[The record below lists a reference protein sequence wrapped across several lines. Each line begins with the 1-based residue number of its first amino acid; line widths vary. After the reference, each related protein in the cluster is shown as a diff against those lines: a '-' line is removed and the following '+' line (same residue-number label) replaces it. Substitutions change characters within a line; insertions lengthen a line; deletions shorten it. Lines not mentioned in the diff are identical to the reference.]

1 MIIKIGRFEFT
12 EVRDG
17 VLYKN
22 LSDYPN
28 ITDWELQTVL
38 DFIAYEE
45 NCGRSCVIEAEEA
58 VAEAIERFKAED
70 HAGRV
75 PVPEKLTE
83 CTACPKYGGCMT
95 DLVCHTYPMENAVKI
110 LDCGS
115 LLSPVKARGL
125 PASELKKEKRNAAND
140 PEDYFSYIMFAWGN
154 CQAGD
159 RLVVERRLGRF
170 PIESDLAAGFEPG
183 VRFFFRYDVLCS
195 HPKAVHDGVLPL
207 KIEDEVAL
215 AEWVHAVIV
224 PELHRAEISPHIPDG
239 LKDRVHFLD
248 SAGCD
253 IWEWSERVYEFAKSL

>member
-12 EVRDG
+12 EVWDG

-58 VAEAIERFKAED
+58 VAEAIERFKAVN

-95 DLVCHTYPMENAVKI
+95 DLVCHTSPVENAVKI

-170 PIESDLAAGFEPG
+170 PIESDLAAGFVRCHQGYWVNEAGIVGLERDTFLLADGSRIPISRSFRDDARG
-183 VRFFFRYDVLCS
+183 RFFARY
-195 HPKAVHDGVLPL
+195 
-207 KIEDEVAL
+207 
-215 AEWVHAVIV
+215 
-224 PELHRAEISPHIPDG
+224 R
-239 LKDRVHFLD
+239 
-248 SAGCD
+248 
-253 IWEWSERVYEFAKSL
+253 